1 MMDAMYGPDI
11 LVRTL
16 STPVAMGP
24 SRSEWQYHPRSDR
37 HSKIACWGILF
48 DLLQHSALLAKQVK
62 DGKVAFGINH
72 EMKDFRLN
80 RKKNLDLVLC
90 IPRAAADDAPAPT
103 VPSFRALAGKY
114 GIALTEAEKK
124 VLLGLPD
131 IPAAPVGA
139 VLVALEAKACMTE
152 HMKARP
158 RLYDEL
164 NSSHLTIHGNAD
176 KAIAVGFVMVN
187 LAENFVSPTAK
198 QPTKHRQPDVTEKVI
213 EKMKE
218 LPRRSS
224 NQQDGFDA
232 LSIVLV
238 DCKNDGSPVSLV
250 KTGPA
255 PEPGDIFN
263 YEMMIQRLADQYETR
278 QR

>member
-1 MMDAMYGPDI
+1 MHGPDI

-16 STPVAMGP
+16 STPAPMGQ
-24 SRSEWQYHPRSDR
+24 SRAEWQYHPRSDR

-48 DLLQHSALLAKQVK
+48 DLLRQSSVLARQVQE
-62 DGKVAFGINH
+62 GKVAFGINH

-90 IPRAAADDAPAPT
+90 TPRATSDDAPAPT
-103 VPSFRALAGKY
+103 VPSFRALAGRY
-114 GIALTEAEKK
+114 GIELTEAEKK

-152 HMKARP
+152 HIKARP

-187 LAENFVSPTAK
+187 LAEDFVSPTAK
-198 QPTKHRQPDVTEKVI
+198 KPTKHKQPGVTERVI

-224 NQQDGFDA
+224 TQQDGFDA
-232 LSIVLV
+232 LSIVV
-238 DCKNDGSPVSLV
+238 VKCQNDGSPVTLV
-250 KTGPA
+250 KDGPA
-255 PEPGDIFN
+255 PEAGDIFN
-263 YEMMIQRLADQYETR
+263 YEMMIQRLADLYEAR
-278 QR
+278 QK